1 MTQCVLIPNLNPV
14 ENKSVD
20 GILYTIRCNY
30 FFISEKVHSNGLFD
44 ERNMDIVCCKTRKD
58 KVVQESLFCFNT
70 NKSLT
75 SENTRSV
82 WSIFFSQI
90 VNFPFPMKHCCLNS
104 LK

>member
-1 MTQCVLIPNLNPV
+1 VLIPNLTPV
-14 ENKSVD
+14 ELKINSQLMVFYTRLSV
-20 GILYTIRCNY
+20 II
-30 FFISEKVHSNGLFD
+30 FPISEKVHSNGLFD
-44 ERNMDIVCCKTRKD
+44 ERRMVIVRCKTRKD

-90 VNFPFPMKHCCLNS
+90 VNFPFPMKYCCLNS